1 MAAMDNNVR
10 AKEDQRE
17 SFLFQSDIN
26 QLMSLIINAFYKNKD
41 VCFRE
46 IISNASDA
54 NEKYRY
60 QVLHTGSSMDP
71 ASLNIRVIPDY
82 ATKTLTIADNG
93 VGMSKED
100 LIHCLG
106 TIAKSGTKEF
116 VQTLLQSKKEGDA
129 SSTIDQ
135 IGQFGVGF
143 YSAYLIADKVS
154 VVTKKDGHPAYL
166 WESDASGS
174 FTITPVDGEDVERGT
189 RVCLHLK
196 SDQHSFLEKKTLTD
210 LIKKHS
216 EFIPFPIMLMVEK
229 EIEVEEENE
238 NDEAVPAEQEG
249 VTEEKEDKDK
259 EKKAK
264 KKTTVRELEHINKQK
279 PIWTLPPSEVT
290 HEQYADFYKT
300 ISNDWNEHLAVKHFN
315 VEGSI
320 DMKALLYLPKQ
331 IQFDMH
337 EGMTNP
343 KNIGLYVKKVF
354 ITDDSKELIP
364 PYLCF
369 IRGVV
374 DCEDLPLNI
383 SREFLQNNKVVRM
396 VQKNIVKKAI
406 EMMTELAENKPEEYM
421 SFYAEFA
428 RFLKHGVHDDAANR
442 QKLESLLRYKTTRTD
457 TWRSLS
463 EYVQDML
470 PEQKGIFYMSGES
483 EDLMR
488 VSPVVEYLK
497 EKKCEVI
504 FMTEPIDEYVMQNI
518 TEYQG
523 KRFICVTK
531 NVDLFEESEE
541 EKKKKTEEKD
551 SYKPFCE
558 AIKKSLEKT
567 DTLTKVDI
575 DERVSKSEPFMVTT
589 DAFGIT
595 ANVERLLKAQSRGKA
610 ENGFLQMSRK
620 NLLIN
625 PGHKLVQELFKQF
638 QQDPTK
644 MNMDLVSLMY
654 QSALLTSG
662 YALPNPRDFTQTIY
676 RIVGAGMNVEED
688 DDNGDAPLEIDLTQN
703 KNHTESSPINEVD

>member
-1 MAAMDNNVR
+1 MDNYVR

-60 QVLHTGSSMDP
+60 QVLHAGSSMDP
-71 ASLNIRVIPDY
+71 ASLYIRIIPDN
-82 ATKTLTIADNG
+82 TDKTLTIEDNG
-93 VGMSKED
+93 IGMSKED
-100 LIHCLG
+100 LVHCLG

-116 VQTLLQSKKEGDA
+116 VQALLQAKKEGTSSADA
-129 SSTIDQ
+129 TVDQ

-154 VVTKKDGHPAYL
+154 VVTKKDDHPAYL

-174 FTITPVDGEDVERGT
+174 FTIAPVENEDMGRGT

-196 SDQHSFLEKKTLTD
+196 SDQHTFLQQKTLTD

-216 EFIPFPIMLMVEK
+216 EFIPFPIMLSVEK
-229 EIEVEEENE
+229 EMEVEEEK
-238 NDEAVPAEQEG
+238 VPEEEG
-249 VTEEKEDKDK
+249 VTEDTEKEKPK
-259 EKKAK
+259 TKK
-264 KKTTVRELEHINKQK
+264 TVRELEHINKQK
-279 PIWTLPPSEVT
+279 PIWTLPPSDVT
-290 HEQYADFYKT
+290 HEQYADFYKS

-320 DMKALLYLPKQ
+320 DMKAILYLPKQ

-343 KNIGLYVKKVF
+343 KNISLYVKKVF

-369 IRGVV
+369 IRGIV

-406 EMMTELAENKPEEYM
+406 EMMSELAENKPQEYL

-442 QKLESLLRYKTTRTD
+442 QKLESLLRYKTTRSNED
-457 TWRSLS
+457 LQWRSLS

-483 EDLMR
+483 EELMR

-523 KRFICVTK
+523 KRFICVSK

-541 EKKKKTEEKD
+541 EKKKKTEEKMT
-551 SYKPFCE
+551 YAPFCE
-558 AIKKSLEKT
+558 AIKKALEKT

-575 DERVSKSEPFMVTT
+575 DARVSKSEPFMVTT

-625 PGHKLVQELFKQF
+625 PQHKLVQELFKQYE
-638 QQDPTK
+638 QDPAK

-676 RIVGAGMNVEED
+676 RIVAAGLNVEED
-688 DDNGDAPLEIDLTQN
+688 EDAPLEIDLTQN
-703 KNHTESSPINEVD
+703 HGDKNISETSPINEVD